1 MWVILLIYPVNVK
14 FSYILLSKV
23 LVFVLALLLIWFFL
37 EPLGLL
43 GRDVQLLLKVFSEVA
58 ERKLRLRL

>member
-37 EPLGLL
+37 ETLGLL